1 MIDRKTLLIDL
12 QKLQRT
18 LEDDLRNRCGE
29 VEDVDSKLRSE
40 YEEAK
45 SKRRTALAYEPWRDE
60 QLTQIAAAWI
70 LGFAAAT
77 WLLARVHGKMRAR
90 GSVAGRFFAWLGEHR
105 HQVAQGVGMFQG
117 VRITP
122 GTRLLRFTRVLSL
135 GFLTFRTQT
144 RLYVEGVEPHPDKP
158 ETF

>member
-1 MIDRKTLLIDL
+1 M
-12 QKLQRT
+12 
-18 LEDDLRNRCGE
+18 GE
-29 VEDVDSKLRSE
+29 RAGSWMLH
-40 YEEAK
+40 AM
-45 SKRRTALAYEPWRDE
+45 LACMLGLAGLGAWKGRYHS
-60 QLTQIAAAWI
+60 AAWI